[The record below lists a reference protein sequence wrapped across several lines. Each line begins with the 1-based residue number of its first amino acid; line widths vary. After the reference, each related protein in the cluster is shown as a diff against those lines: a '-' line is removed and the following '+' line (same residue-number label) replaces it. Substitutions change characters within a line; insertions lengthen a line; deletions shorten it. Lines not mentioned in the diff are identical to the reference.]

1 LLKSVPSSNQQWCG
15 RKKPVQ
21 RQQAGVFKQKASSL
35 QRRNRYESGRRKRRF
50 LGPPCTQQRRQEAAS
65 PDLTWRAEPIPRRS
79 KTLKTVV
86 GLFDDFTQAQRAV
99 QDLENSGFSHSDIS
113 LIANNASGQY
123 DRYANTVSRDVADA
137 TASGAGTGA
146 VAGAVVGGGLG
157 LLAGLGLLVIPGFG
171 PVVAAGWL
179 LSTLTGAGIGAA
191 TGGLLGALVG
201 AGVPHE
207 EARIY
212 DEGVRRGGTLI
223 AVKASDD
230 MAAKAADI
238 LNRFGAVDID
248 ERAES
253 YRQPYD
259 ISAPTATSP
268 ATDWSQ
274 PASNTMS
281 NNTMSNTTPGFA
293 PAQPFDTQHTPR
305 NADSGDYES
314 DFRSN
319 YNRTYANSGM
329 TYEQFAPAYRYGYG
343 LYNDARYRGKDWNSV
358 QYDVQ
363 RDWES
368 RQPGTWNQFSMA
380 IRYAWD
386 KATGAERGGIKTGGQ
401 ALDGSPDTRGI
412 TEKVA
417 DAVTGD
423 RIDDKTGKPVG

>member
-1 LLKSVPSSNQQWCG
+1 M
-15 RKKPVQ
+15 
-21 RQQAGVFKQKASSL
+21 
-35 QRRNRYESGRRKRRF
+35 
-50 LGPPCTQQRRQEAAS
+50 
-65 PDLTWRAEPIPRRS
+65 
-79 KTLKTVV
+79 TLKTVV
-86 GLFDDFTQAQRAV
+86 GLFDDFTAAQRAV
-99 QDLENSGFSHSDIS
+99 QDLESSGFSHSDIS
-113 LIANNASGQY
+113 LVANNASGQY
-123 DRYANTVSRDVADA
+123 DRYANTVSRDVADS
-137 TASGAGTGA
+137 TTSGAGTGA

-157 LLAGLGLLVIPGFG
+157 LLAGLGLLMIPGFG

-207 EARIY
+207 EAQIY
-212 DEGVRRGGTLI
+212 NEGVRRGGTLVAI
-223 AVKASDD
+223 KASDD

-248 ERAES
+248 ERADS

-259 ISAPTATSP
+259 ISTPTATSP

-274 PASNTMS
+274 PA
-281 NNTMSNTTPGFA
+281 NNTMSNQTPGFA
-293 PAQPFDTQHTPR
+293 PTQPFDTQHTPR

-329 TYEQFAPAYRYGYG
+329 TYEQYAPAYRYGYG
-343 LYNDARYRGKDWNSV
+343 LNNDPRYRGKDWNTV
-358 QYDVQ
+358 QYEVQ

-368 RQPGTWNQFSMA
+368 RQPGTWERFSMA

-386 KATGAERGGIKTGGQ
+386 RATGAERGGIKTGGQ
-401 ALDGSPDTRGI
+401 AFDGSPDTRGI
-412 TEKVA
+412 TEKIA
-417 DAVTGD
+417 DTMTGD